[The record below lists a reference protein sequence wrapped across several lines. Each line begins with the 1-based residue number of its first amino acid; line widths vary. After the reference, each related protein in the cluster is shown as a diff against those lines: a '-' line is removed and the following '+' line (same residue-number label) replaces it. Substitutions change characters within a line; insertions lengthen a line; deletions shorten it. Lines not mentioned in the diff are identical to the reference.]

1 MQHRSLLSALFLAG
15 LSAAPA
21 LLAQKPEVVATRPSG
36 PIRID
41 GALDEPAWASAG
53 VVPDLV
59 QQSPVSGGPT
69 PYHTEIRVLADAD
82 GLTFGFVLTDP
93 EPSRIAIHTML
104 RDGNISGDDQVTV
117 ALDTFGDGRN
127 GYYFCFNAAGAKFD
141 GLISGPESASTDW
154 DGLWTVATR
163 RTPTGWTAEMHLP
176 SRSVGFRKGLD
187 TWGLNFDRY
196 APRGMISFRWA
207 GTTLDSKLWDLS
219 RAGRLSGLGDLAQ
232 GLGLSAT
239 PYALGKRSDE
249 AGGGSATTRGTA
261 GVDIGWSPS
270 PDLGAVV
277 TVNTDFAETDV
288 DTRQINLTRFPLFF
302 PEKRAFF
309 LEGSNLFTFGLG
321 LGETFVPFYSRRV
334 GLYEGETVPIDVGA
348 KVVVRSGPVSF
359 AALDVLTRD
368 TDLTDR
374 ANLFAG
380 RLTWDVDS
388 HLRVGALVTD
398 GDPTGTKANTLG
410 GVDAVWQTS
419 TFAGDKNFAVG
430 AFWAGS
436 RGDVPEGQK
445 TGWGVK
451 VDYPNDLWDVMA
463 KVNELGDALSPSL
476 GFLPRP
482 GTRQWTGAVEYM
494 PRPRRGPLASF
505 VNQLDFE
512 AEGELVTDLSGKTES
527 WELWTSPLHAR
538 LRSGDQGELGL
549 ERQAEVLEEPFEVAE
564 GVVIPPGRYEF
575 GRASL
580 SVTSAAARTWQAGG
594 AVSWGGFYS
603 GDLTTLSGFLAWSN
617 GGGHLQLRLS
627 GLENS
632 GDLPEGS
639 FVQRLWQLSSTY
651 AVSPDLVFS
660 ANGQYDTVSRNL
672 GLFARLRWTPV
683 PGRDLI
689 FVWNHGWQETG
700 ETSGP
705 TSFRFASDELVL
717 KLRWTFRG

>member
-1 MQHRSLLSALFLAG
+1 MWRSSLRTASFLA
-15 LSAAPA
+15 A
-21 LLAQKPEVVATRPSG
+21 LLVPLRLIAQGPEVVAGRPSA
-36 PIRID
+36 PIRVD
-41 GALDEPAWASAG
+41 GVLDEPAWASAG
-53 VVPDLV
+53 VIADLV

-69 PYHTEIRVLADAD
+69 PWRTEIRVLADRD
-82 GLTFGFVLTDP
+82 GLTLGFVLTDP
-93 EPSRIAIHTML
+93 EPARIGLHTLL
-104 RDGNISGDDQVTV
+104 RDGDMSGDDQVTV
-117 ALDTFGDGRN
+117 VLDTFGDGRN
-127 GYYFCFNAAGAKFD
+127 GYFFRFNAAGAKAD
-141 GLISGPESASTDW
+141 GLISGPETASTDW
-154 DGLWTVATR
+154 DGLWTVAAQR
-163 RTPTGWTAEMHLP
+163 AATGWTAEMHLP
-176 SRSVGFRKGLD
+176 SRSVGFRKGASS
-187 TWGLNFDRY
+187 WGLNFDRY
-196 APRGMISFRWA
+196 VPRGLVSFRWV
-207 GTTLDSKLWDLS
+207 GMTLDAKLWDLS

-249 AGGGSATTRGTA
+249 TTGSGATWKGTA
-261 GVDIGWSPS
+261 GLDVGWSPS
-270 PDLGAVV
+270 PDLGTVV

-288 DTRQINLTRFPLFF
+288 DTRRINLTRFPLFF

-334 GLYEGETVPIDVGA
+334 GLYEGETVPIDVGG

-359 AALDVLTRD
+359 AAVDVLMRD
-368 TDLTDR
+368 TETTDR
-374 ANLFAG
+374 TNLFAG

-398 GDPTGTKANTLG
+398 GDPTGTKSNTLG

-419 TFAGDKNFAVG
+419 TFAGDRNFAVG

-436 RGDVPEGQK
+436 RGDVPDGQK
-445 TGWGVK
+445 TGWGLK
-451 VDYPNDLWDVMA
+451 VDYPNDLWDVTA
-463 KVNELGDALSPSL
+463 KVNEFGDALSPSL

-494 PRPRRGPLASF
+494 PRPKTGPLASF
-505 VNQLDFE
+505 VHQLFFE

-527 WELWTSPLHAR
+527 WEIWASPLHAR
-538 LRSGDQGELGL
+538 LKSGDQGELGL
-549 ERQAEVLEEPFEVAE
+549 ERSAEVLDAPFAVAE
-564 GVVIPPGRYEF
+564 GVVVPPGRYEF

-580 SVTSAAARTWQAGG
+580 SLTSASKRAWQAGG
-594 AVSWGGFYS
+594 SVSWGGFYS
-603 GDLTTLSGFLAWSN
+603 GDLTTLSGFLGWSN

-639 FVQRLWQLSSTY
+639 FVQRLCQLNTTY
-651 AVSPDLVFS
+651 AFSPDLVLS

-689 FVWNHGWQETG
+689 FVWNHGWQETE
-700 ETSGP
+700 ETNGP
-705 TSFRFASDELVL
+705 TSLRFSSDELVL
-717 KLRWTFRG
+717 KLRWTLRG